1 MFDFQTSYP
10 EMQLASDVGSGTRNP
25 LLATAAADGRAAA
38 RFPRCDNVHQ
48 EGSEGGRLGG
58 RAAGW
63 ERLEREG
70 KGRGTRHKA
79 MAVRQA
85 GSQAG
90 GRAVPTV
97 PAVVKPRV

>member
-1 MFDFQTSYP
+1 M
-10 EMQLASDVGSGTRNP
+10 
-25 LLATAAADGRAAA
+25 ATAAADGRAAA

-48 EGSEGGRLGG
+48 EGSEGDRLGG